1 MLGSNQLKV
10 EQLPRDNLTRELMQ
24 HINMTYQTSS
34 SCSLGKD
41 VRKSPYF
48 WPPYPLIGSKDEAIK
63 PPTFWPPN
71 SCVLSKEGIKE
82 REQLLSSSIR
92 GASSLREGLKEAEHF
107 ELPQVT
113 SSSRESLREDGS
125 FEISRVTSLLR
136 GELREATPFE
146 THHARHPPEES
157 KELHDLKTLQVE
169 PTAGTA
175 KNRKT
180 NNSKPDAT
188 LLCEVVYTSDDDGKT
203 ADSRSPRRFI
213 CPTCGK
219 LFAAGGNLRTHQRT
233 HSGEKPYKCEFCQ
246 QPFSTVSNLKTH
258 VRTHTKEKPYLC
270 DQCHVRFATSSNLK
284 VHYRMHTGERPYQ
297 CNQCG
302 REFTEVDKENIGALL
317 LYNLKKADW
326 EKLRKELVLPQPVSQ
341 GDNINLKVKKLMWV
355 LQAAMRKAMPIAA
368 GKIRSPAVILTLKKP
383 EGGMTTCREEST
395 RLLKDVSLPDDHLEE
410 GDEAL
415 LVSIVGHVVRVWAQQ
430 LRSDRAKRKLKG
442 LQRQTVMKLSGAY
455 KTVTTNTCVTL
466 GGLFDLEVRK
476 RAAGYWLRKGKL
488 DKLIELTTN
497 VVSTKYD
504 IRETLRQE
512 WQADWEENTT
522 GRGNYKC
529 HLLVHTGEKKFKC
542 LVCGKQFASSSNLKI
557 HLRGHTGYKPY
568 HCGLCKQ
575 EFATKSNLNTHIK
588 SQSCTKT
595 FVCKKCGVEFVQYS
609 SMRAHL
615 ATHQ

>member
-1 MLGSNQLKV
+1 MMTIAHRKPLSRWDSTRTQEKTLSRLIPSLGNKRKGLRQLGLLSRERKRWLFGSPLVTIGLRLANTLVVLSSTAEDGEIEVRISVGLNGDIIMLGSNQLKV

-107 ELPQVT
+107 ELPQVM
-113 SSSRESLREDGS
+113 SSSRENLREDGS
-125 FEISRVTSLLR
+125 FEISRVTSTMR

-146 THHARHPPEES
+146 THHERHPPGES

-169 PTAGTA
+169 PTAGSCVACFTLL
-175 KNRKT
+175 
-180 NNSKPDAT
+180 PDEFRYNET
-188 LLCEVVYTSDDDGKT
+188 QVGGLGGDDQFSLRDIHYLFVHWQQCKVLCEVVYTSDDDGKT

-302 REFTEVDKENIGALL
+302 REFTEVDKENVGARL

-326 EKLRKELVLPQPVSQ
+326 EKLRRELLLPQPLSQ
-341 GDNINLKVKKLMWV
+341 GDNINLKAKELMWV
-355 LQAAMRKAMPIAA
+355 LQAAMRKAIPVMKEVTRCVGNRPWNEQLQKLCGEIADRVS
-368 GKIRSPAVILTLKKP
+368 KVERDRHMDTLK
-383 EGGMTTCREEST
+383 ER
-395 RLLKDVSLPDDHLEE
+395 R
-410 GDEAL
+410 
-415 LVSIVGHVVRVWAQQ
+415 IQ
-430 LRSDRAKRKLKG
+430 RKN
-442 LQRQTVMKLSGAY
+442 Q
-455 KTVTTNTCVTL
+455 
-466 GGLFDLEVRK
+466 D
-476 RAAGYWLRKGKL
+476 
-488 DKLIELTTN
+488 
-497 VVSTKYD
+497 
-504 IRETLRQE
+504 LRQNRQKE
-512 WQADWEENTT
+512 TTEEEVTSEDD
-522 GRGNYKC
+522 GD
-529 HLLVHTGEKKFKC
+529 GE
-542 LVCGKQFASSSNLKI
+542 
-557 HLRGHTGYKPY
+557 
-568 HCGLCKQ
+568 
-575 EFATKSNLNTHIK
+575 ATSD
-588 SQSCTKT
+588 
-595 FVCKKCGVEFVQYS
+595 
-609 SMRAHL
+609 
-615 ATHQ
+615 

>member
-1 MLGSNQLKV
+1 MWKLLDAIISEVSDKDRNEYLTELNEARDRIPRPDRQELQNRTDDRDNDDNGTPKIPLETGQHPDTGENPKPGLRQLGLLSKEGERWLFGSPWSPSGLELNGDIIMLGSNQLKV

-48 WPPYPLIGSKDEAIK
+48 WSPYPLIGSKDEAIK

-82 REQLLSSSIR
+82 CEQLLSSSIR

-107 ELPQVT
+107 ELPQVM

-146 THHARHPPEES
+146 THHERHPPGE
-157 KELHDLKTLQVE
+157 
-169 PTAGTA
+169 
-175 KNRKT
+175 
-180 NNSKPDAT
+180 
-188 LLCEVVYTSDDDGKT
+188 LCEVVYTSDDDGKT

-302 REFTEVDKENIGALL
+302 REFTEVDKENVGARL

-326 EKLRKELVLPQPVSQ
+326 EKLRRELLLPQPLSQ
-341 GDNINLKVKKLMWV
+341 GDNINLKAKELMWV
-355 LQAAMRKAMPIAA
+355 LQAAMRKAIP
-368 GKIRSPAVILTLKKP
+368 
-383 EGGMTTCREEST
+383 
-395 RLLKDVSLPDDHLEE
+395 
-410 GDEAL
+410 
-415 LVSIVGHVVRVWAQQ
+415 
-430 LRSDRAKRKLKG
+430 
-442 LQRQTVMKLSGAY
+442 VMKE
-455 KTVTTNTCVTL
+455 VTRCVGNRPWNEQL
-466 GGLFDLEVRK
+466 Q
-476 RAAGYWLRKGKL
+476 KL
-488 DKLIELTTN
+488 
-497 VVSTKYD
+497 
-504 IRETLRQE
+504 
-512 WQADWEENTT
+512 
-522 GRGNYKC
+522 
-529 HLLVHTGEKKFKC
+529 
-542 LVCGKQFASSSNLKI
+542 
-557 HLRGHTGYKPY
+557 
-568 HCGLCKQ
+568 
-575 EFATKSNLNTHIK
+575 
-588 SQSCTKT
+588 
-595 FVCKKCGVEFVQYS
+595 
-609 SMRAHL
+609 
-615 ATHQ
+615 